1 MLEGECSV
9 TGSMVVI
16 AVFQIRKSYVDVI
29 NCEHTTDAVV
39 NLFSIL
45 LKDFDNRYVPSE
57 GGKVK
62 YFREDEIGRGNR
74 YVGVH
79 QYFFFASFL
88 DPRVLTI
95 REKYKLCVAAITLL
109 QIDAFGRVFGIEWK
123 ILNTGM
129 DLSDISW
136 NDVTVFYIS

>member
-1 MLEGECSV
+1 
-9 TGSMVVI
+9 VI
-16 AVFQIRKSYVDVI
+16 GHTSLDVI

-62 YFREDEIGRGNR
+62 YFREDEIGCGNR

-88 DPRVLTI
+88 DPRVFPLFSEIISDDDFQMLKDARRAVTSSVTI
-95 REKYKLCVAAITLL
+95 
-109 QIDAFGRVFGIEWK
+109 F
-123 ILNTGM
+123 LNLNFFM
-129 DLSDISW
+129 S
-136 NDVTVFYIS
+136 